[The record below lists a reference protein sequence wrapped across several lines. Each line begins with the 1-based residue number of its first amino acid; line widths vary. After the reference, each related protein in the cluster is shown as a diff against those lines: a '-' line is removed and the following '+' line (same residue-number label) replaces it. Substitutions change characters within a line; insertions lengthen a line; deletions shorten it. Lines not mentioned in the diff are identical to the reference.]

1 MSGGEKRGRRE
12 TQMDSGRWRGK
23 TAGSSPTREKE
34 RGPFIMFS
42 SISQLPRKKQTHP
55 KDARTEKESE
65 MSGRERQRGWVGGGY
80 DPTRRAWFYFLA
92 REELAI
98 PVRRQNS
105 YHHDLRF
112 PIYRADFLCF
122 RQEYNIPDNHDSSRC
137 GGLGGQ
143 MSPMPYSLIC
153 F

>member
-1 MSGGEKRGRRE
+1 
-12 TQMDSGRWRGK
+12 MDSGRWRGK
-23 TAGSSPTREKE
+23 TAGSSPTREKA

-42 SISQLPRKKQTHP
+42 SILQLPREKQTHP

-112 PIYRADFLCF
+112 PI
-122 RQEYNIPDNHDSSRC
+122 
-137 GGLGGQ
+137 
-143 MSPMPYSLIC
+143 
-153 F
+153 

>member
-1 MSGGEKRGRRE
+1 MTERKGEGERP
-12 TQMDSGRWRGK
+12 RW
-23 TAGSSPTREKE
+23 TAGAGEAKPRGARQRREKE

-92 REELAI
+92 HEELAI

-105 YHHDLRF
+105 YHHDLCF
-112 PIYRADFLCF
+112 PIYRATSCAFDKNMIFLTVTILLDV
-122 RQEYNIPDNHDSSRC
+122 E
-137 GGLGGQ
+137 GLEGKC
-143 MSPMPYSLIC
+143 PPC
-153 F
+153 HTP

>member
-1 MSGGEKRGRRE
+1 MAERKGEGERPRWTAGAGEAKPRGARQRRE
-12 TQMDSGRWRGK
+12 K
-23 TAGSSPTREKE
+23 A

-42 SISQLPRKKQTHP
+42 SILQLPREKQTHP

-105 YHHDLRF
+105 YHHDLCF
-112 PIYRADFLCF
+112 PIYRADFPCF
-122 RQEYNIPDNHDSSRC
+122 RQEYDIPDSHDSSRC